1 MTKPLHLSCVLTI
14 FRTLWM
20 LKAFIACIGKSKM
33 LFKAESMDNA
43 QISRQ
48 ESRNNFQNRKIRRI
62 IEWNHHNQTFLPFQ
76 MEFLSFDK
84 SFWCITIW
92 KSQFSKERKKT
103 VLWRSISWRFD
114 QNSKIS
120 KSQDK
125 WYFFWEKFHFL
136 KEISKIQD
144 LDENIKNSKITR

>member
-1 MTKPLHLSCVLTI
+1 MAWPNPHLSCVLTI

-43 QISRQ
+43 QFSRQ
-48 ESRNNFQNRKIRRI
+48 KPRNNCENRKIRRI

-76 MEFLSFDK
+76 MEFSSFDK

-92 KSQFSKERKKT
+92 KGQFSKERKKT
-103 VLWRSISWRFD
+103 VLWRSISWQFD

-125 WYFFWEKFHFL
+125 WCLFWEKFQLFWRNFQNPRFGW
-136 KEISKIQD
+136 KY
-144 LDENIKNSKITR
+144 